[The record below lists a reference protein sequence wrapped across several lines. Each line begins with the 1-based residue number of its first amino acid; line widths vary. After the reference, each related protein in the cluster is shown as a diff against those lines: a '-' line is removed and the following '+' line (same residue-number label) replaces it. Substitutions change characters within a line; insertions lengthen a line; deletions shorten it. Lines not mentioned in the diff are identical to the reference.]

1 MDGQGRKDAKLKTLL
16 AAALDGTLTD
26 RQAEQLAGL
35 NSDLVKLVLLA
46 ATKRIAEQ
54 DARIAELQAKL
65 EGPAKIDPATP
76 DKTA

>member
-46 ATKRIAEQ
+46 ATKRIAE
-54 DARIAELQAKL
+54 LQAKL